1 MASSGERIAGKYE
14 LLAPLGEGGMANV
27 WRGVTHGAAG
37 FTRKV
42 AIKRVLPKLQVDS
55 GFAAMFVEEAR
66 VVSELQHPNIVQVH
80 DFDLDQDGRYFI
92 VMEWVEGLDLEAW
105 VRSFGHERTPWALVS
120 AIGIEVLRALG
131 AAHERRD
138 EAGRP
143 APVIHRDVAPSNILL
158 GVRGIVKLADFG
170 LARAMDRASMTA
182 PGMVKG
188 KLSYLSPEL
197 LTGQPASVRSDLYG
211 LGIVLWESLTG
222 KRLFAGGGPGQV
234 VMRVREG
241 QVPPLGA
248 ERPDLP
254 PALVEV
260 IHCALARN
268 PQDRFESAEE
278 MQRAIASI
286 LRTHPEAT
294 DARPLGASVREAQS
308 RLKAQPK

>member
-1 MASSGERIAGKYE
+1 MTSTGEWIAGKYE
-14 LLAPLGEGGMANV
+14 LLAQLGEGGMANV

-42 AIKRVLPKLQVDS
+42 AIKRVLPKLAVDS

-80 DFDLDQDGRYFI
+80 DFDLDKNGRYFI
-92 VMEWVEGLDLEAW
+92 VMEWVEGLDLDTW
-105 VRSFGHERTPWALVS
+105 VKSFGESPTPWPLVA

-138 EAGRP
+138 ETGRP
-143 APVIHRDVAPSNILL
+143 APVIHRDVTPANILL
-158 GVRGIVKLADFG
+158 GIHGIVKLADFG

-188 KLSYLSPEL
+188 KLSYLAPEL
-197 LTGQPASVRSDLYG
+197 LEGQPAGVRTDLYG
-211 LGIVLWESLTG
+211 LGIVMWECLTG

-241 QVPPLGA
+241 QVPSLRDA
-248 ERPDLP
+248 RSDLP
-254 PALVEV
+254 PSLVEV
-260 IHCALARN
+260 VHCALSRN
-268 PQDRFESAEE
+268 PQDRFEAAAE
-278 MQRAIASI
+278 MQRALSAI
-286 LRTHPEAT
+286 LRTHPEPT
-294 DARPLGASVREAQS
+294 DARPLGASVREAQE
-308 RLKAQPK
+308 RLKG